1 MSNLEKV
8 IGILRKELPY
18 LKNNYQVRRLGIFG
32 SFVKQ
37 KQSVNS
43 DIDIIIEFKKPI
55 GLDFIELAE
64 YIEKLLGRK
73 VDILTTEGIR
83 SIRIRNVAKDIKR
96 SVLYV

>member
-37 KQSVNS
+37 KQSVGS
-43 DIDIIIEFKKPI
+43 DIDIIIEFKNPI

-64 YIEKLLGRK
+64 YIEKLLDRK
-73 VDILTTEGIR
+73 VDILTTEGIKG
-83 SIRIRNVAKDIKR
+83 IRIRRVAKDIKR

>member
-73 VDILTTEGIR
+73 VDILTTEGIKG
-83 SIRIRNVAKDIKR
+83 IRIRRVAKDIKR

>member
-37 KQSVNS
+37 KQSVGS

-64 YIEKLLGRK
+64 YIEKLLDRK